1 MRNTGIKWGY
11 SILRRERS
19 TVIYIS
25 NQYVITLNSVSVLN
39 IILFWNPP
47 FTYAI
52 TGSHLCCTDLLSS
65 THKASSSP
73 PSEPL
78 FPLWSCCHDNLLAPQ
93 SYLEQ
98 GEGTS
103 AALCQWHALTTVRDT
118 VRGRRRSEEVY
129 SVHQNL
135 PSNPG
140 GERNQVFPFQN
151 THTWHLSQVSTE
163 HWTPC
168 CPVSSPDQNTG
179 KIVAYFT
186 AGNNKMLFIHKGTKN
201 LLETS
206 FTAEKTLT
214 SSQASFK
221 NNSLQ
226 QRYWLPYICH
236 VVSNWMSWM
245 GPVYMGLRRPI
256 MFHVIL
262 KDKLHFLVII
272 THQWKGKG
280 YQAL

>member
-1 MRNTGIKWGY
+1 MQLLALICAVQICCLLPTKP
-11 SILRRERS
+11 L
-19 TVIYIS
+19 
-25 NQYVITLNSVSVLN
+25 
-39 IILFWNPP
+39 PP
-47 FTYAI
+47 
-52 TGSHLCCTDLLSS
+52 
-65 THKASSSP
+65 P

-151 THTWHLSQVSTE
+151 THTWHLSRVSTE

-206 FTAEKTLT
+206 FTAEKTRLHKLLSKIIPY
-214 SSQASFK
+214 SSA
-221 NNSLQ
+221 
-226 QRYWLPYICH
+226 IDC
-236 VVSNWMSWM
+236 
-245 GPVYMGLRRPI
+245 PI
-256 MFHVIL
+256 FVML
-262 KDKLHFLVII
+262 LVIEWAGWGQYI
-272 THQWKGKG
+272 WDWGDRSCFM
-280 YQAL
+280 